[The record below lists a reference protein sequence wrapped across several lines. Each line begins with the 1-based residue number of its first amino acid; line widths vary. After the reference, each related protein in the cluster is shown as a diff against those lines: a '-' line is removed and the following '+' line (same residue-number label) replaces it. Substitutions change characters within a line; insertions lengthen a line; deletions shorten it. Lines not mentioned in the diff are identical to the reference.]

1 MTGRTGRGRV
11 AGDGRR
17 VVAFGTYDARSH
29 PRVQVLIDGLRA
41 HGAHLMELNAPLG
54 LNTADRVRLLNQP
67 WRLPTLAWRLA
78 ARWSELVRGSIRIRR
93 AGGVPDAV
101 LVGYLGHFDVLLA
114 RILFPRTTIL
124 LDHLIF
130 AGSTASDR
138 GVQDGLRVRLL
149 RLLDRLAISAADV
162 VIVDTQEHLEMVP
175 ASRRARAVVV
185 PVGASRTW
193 FDARA
198 DADRATAGEVASG
211 TAERDGLGVVFFGLY
226 TPLQGAP
233 VIAEAIRDL
242 PEAGLRFTMIGTGQD
257 FERARTLVGDDPRVT
272 WRDWVDADDLPA
284 LVASHDVCLGVF
296 GTSTKALSVVPNKV
310 YQGAAAGVAIVTSD
324 SAPQRRMLGE
334 AALLVPPGDAPALAA
349 AIRLLA
355 SNGDR
360 LARYRGAAR
369 DLADDR
375 FTAAAVTAPLAGAL
389 GTE

>member
-1 MTGRTGRGRV
+1 M
-11 AGDGRR
+11 
-17 VVAFGTYDARSH
+17 
-29 PRVQVLIDGLRA
+29 LIDGLQA
-41 HGAHLMELNAPLG
+41 HGAHLVELNAPLG
-54 LNTADRVRLLNQP
+54 LDTADRVRLLKQP

-78 ARWSELVRGSIRIRR
+78 ARWSELVRGSVRIRR
-93 AGGVPDAV
+93 AGSAPDAV

-130 AGSTASDR
+130 AGSTATDR

-175 ASRRARAVVV
+175 APWRDRAVVV

-198 DADRATAGEVASG
+198 DADADRVIAEPVASG
-211 TAERDGLGVVFFGLY
+211 TGERGGLGVVFFGLY

-242 PEAGLRFTMIGTGQD
+242 PGPGLRFTMIGTGQD

-272 WRDWVDADDLPA
+272 WQDWVDAEDLPG

-296 GTSTKALSVVPNKV
+296 GTSAKALSVVPNKV

-334 AALLVPPGDAPALAA
+334 SALLVPPGDAAALAA

-355 SNGDR
+355 SDDDQ

-369 DLADDR
+369 ELADER

-389 GTE
+389 GAE